1 MNYCWPLGTDTSG
14 GSRPL
19 KLMLESKSES
29 SIIRLKENHINLIL
43 LRICDNLDKILD
55 SLNEY
60 ELKQLYTEIGPVPTT
75 ANEFFNFFSSFIP
88 SISDHDRATLLI
100 DKLKKYCNKEPQ
112 FEHLDHIRKD
122 WEYITRITNSTKLES
137 YLPLVKLEGKN
148 LEPFLS
154 QLERTNNLFNEQE
167 NDLKFHF
174 PSSGPVRLKNFV
186 KIHQVGQGA
195 YGDVWLAEDIVNKK
209 PVALKKLKL
218 NEEREGFPKNAIR
231 EILLLNSLRH
241 KNIVNLLGICYS
253 KASNTSMLSEGLNS
267 SREEVNEDE
276 YRPKFNPKNTDKSK
290 SGYGYN
296 QSYSG
301 RNNYEKGRD
310 FHRYHKDVRNKTINV
325 DQNKND
331 EDNQKNKNKDKD
343 KKSDKENVWM
353 VFEYLPFDLSG
364 YIEALKDP
372 REKYDKLTRPS
383 VWLSI
388 GEIKTIMRQLFRALN
403 YCHNNNVLHRD
414 LKTAN
419 LLMDQDGVI
428 KLADFGLA
436 RFLPHGRGLLTNRV
450 VTLWY
455 RSPELLLGSES
466 YDFSVDLWSAG
477 CIMSELVSGTH
488 IFAADKEFLILKL
501 ICEYLGLPDEAD
513 LKYLRTLPL
522 WNDKNSNPLHPERI
536 GSIITRHREFEKI
549 FTKVNQL
556 GKDGWDLLKT
566 LFSWSPSTRIT
577 AKQALLHPWFSN
589 EPLPKLLTNRHNIKA
604 AHNFMTKNQ
613 RKRENAKP
621 SQKRYEYVKYA
632 NTGDIRKVLRKQL
645 SLSL

>member
-1 MNYCWPLGTDTSG
+1 MNYYWPLGSDTSG

-19 KLMLESKSES
+19 KLKLESKTES
-29 SIIRLKENHINLIL
+29 SIIRLKENHIKLISS
-43 LRICDNLDKILD
+43 RISGNLDKIID
-55 SLNEY
+55 SLSEH
-60 ELKQLYTEIGPVPTT
+60 ELNRLYSEIGPIPTT
-75 ANEFFNFFSSFIP
+75 ANEFFTFLGSFIP
-88 SISDHDRATLLI
+88 SFSDQDRPTILI
-100 DKLKKYCNKEPQ
+100 DKLKNYCKKEAQ
-112 FEHLDHIRKD
+112 LDHLEHIRKD
-122 WEYITRITNSTKLES
+122 WELITRITNSNKLES
-137 YLPLVKLEGKN
+137 YIPLVKLEGKT
-148 LEPFLS
+148 LEPLLS
-154 QLERTNNLFNEQE
+154 QLERKNHLL
-167 NDLKFHF
+167 NDKEHDFKLLF

-231 EILLLNSLRH
+231 EILLLNSLKH

-253 KASNTSMLSEGLNS
+253 KSYSTSLLSDGLS
-267 SREEVNEDE
+267 SSKEELNEDDHKS
-276 YRPKFNPKNTDKSK
+276 KFNPKNPDKSK
-290 SGYGYN
+290 SAYGHTP
-296 QSYSG
+296 SYSRRG
-301 RNNYEKGRD
+301 SHDKGRD
-310 FHRYHKDVRNKTINV
+310 FHRSHREARNKPSNA

-331 EDNQKNKNKDKD
+331 EDKNKNKNRDKD
-343 KKSDKENVWM
+343 KKNDRENVWM

-364 YIEALKDP
+364 YIEALRDP
-372 REKYDKLTRPS
+372 HEKYDKLARPS

-403 YCHNNNVLHRD
+403 YCHKNNVLHRD

-436 RFLPHGRGLLTNRV
+436 RFLPHGKGLLTNRV

-477 CIMSELVSGTH
+477 CIMSELVSGSH
-488 IFAADKEFLILKL
+488 IFAADKESLILKL

-536 GSIITRHREFEKI
+536 GSIITRQREFEKI

-577 AKQALLHPWFSN
+577 AKQALLHPWFTN

-613 RKRENAKP
+613 RKRENLRP
-621 SQKRYEYVKYA
+621 SQKRHEYVKYA
-632 NTGDIRKVLRKQL
+632 NTGDIRKVLKKQL
-645 SLSL
+645 SISL